1 MLELRFH
8 GRGGQGTVNAAQL
21 LAKAVVMSG
30 GYAQFIP
37 AFGVERKG
45 SPVFGYLRM
54 DDKIIWPKTQVYEPD
69 GVVILDDSLMPQVS
83 VFEGGRE
90 IPNTV
95 MLGALARTMGYIDA
109 DVLGGLICGKYG
121 EKNEEAFRAGYEAAK
136 VLTLWEV

>member
-45 SPVFGYLRM
+45 SLPCTAGTSLR
-54 DDKIIWPKTQVYEPD
+54 W
-69 GVVILDDSLMPQVS
+69 S
-83 VFEGGRE
+83 R
-90 IPNTV
+90 
-95 MLGALARTMGYIDA
+95 R
-109 DVLGGLICGKYG
+109 
-121 EKNEEAFRAGYEAAK
+121 
-136 VLTLWEV
+136 